1 MAIQVG
7 DSIPSVTLKHKT
19 DDGIDDVA
27 TGDFFAGKKVVLFA
41 LPGAYTPTCSASHLP
56 GFISNADAIKAK
68 GVDTIACLSVNDA
81 FVMGCWGKEQGAD
94 GKVVMLAD
102 GNADFS
108 KAVGL
113 DFDASGFGMGTRS
126 QRYAMIVED
135 GKVTTLNVEA
145 PGAFE
150 VSSAEAVLAAL

>member
-7 DSIPSVTLKHKT
+7 DKIPSVTLKHKT
-19 DDGIDDVA
+19 DGGIDDVS
-27 TGDFFAGKKVVLFA
+27 TDDLFGGKKVVLFA

-56 GFISNADAIKAK
+56 GFVTHAEDIKAK

-81 FVMGCWGKEQGAD
+81 FVMGAWGQEHNAGD
-94 GKVVMLAD
+94 SVLMLAD
-102 GNADFS
+102 GNGDFT
-108 KAVGL
+108 KAIGL
-113 DFDASGFGMGTRS
+113 EFDASGFGMGTRS
-126 QRYAMIVED
+126 QRYAMVVDD
-135 GKVTTLNVEA
+135 GKVTLLNVEQ